1 MNIFWIVTG
10 LSLSYLIGAIP
21 TAYILTRALSG
32 KDIRN
37 LGSGN
42 VGATNALRV
51 LGKLPGII
59 ILAADVLKGVVAV
72 TILASLISLKIT
84 LPVELIRALFGIS
97 AVSGHIFNVFLKFKG
112 GKGVATSAGVILGIA
127 PQALFAGAIFFIIIV
142 AVTKYVSLG
151 SIVSSV
157 IIPFFL
163 LWTHSHYSYVVLSAV
178 LCVIIV
184 AKHKSNIKRLLCG
197 RERKVFEKK

>member
-21 TAYILTRALSG
+21 TAYILTRLLSG

-59 ILAADVLKGVVAV
+59 VLVIDVLKGVVAV
-72 TILASLISLKIT
+72 TILASLISLKID
-84 LPVELIRALFGIS
+84 LPVELIRALFGLF
-97 AVSGHIFNVFLKFKG
+97 AVFGHIFNVFLKFKG
-112 GKGVATSAGVILGIA
+112 GKGVATSAGVMLGIA
-127 PQALFAGAIFFIIIV
+127 PQALLIGAIFFIIIL
-142 AVTKYVSLG
+142 AATKYVSLG
-151 SIVSSV
+151 SIVSSIV
-157 IIPFFL
+157 IPFFL
-163 LWTHSHYSYVVLSAV
+163 LWTKSHYSYVVLSAV
-178 LCVIIV
+178 LCIIIV
-184 AKHKSNIKRLLCG
+184 VKHKSNINRLLCG
-197 RERKVFEKK
+197 REGKVFEKN

>member
-127 PQALFAGAIFFIIIV
+127 PQALFAGAIFFTIIV